1 MLTLR
6 RLQASK
12 CTPLLA
18 RTNATLEVAKSS
30 TPPPPPP
37 AQTATAKAE
46 TTASVPPTKNAG
58 SSSTAEASP
67 AGEVTQGR
75 RRRFKTHRPSITL
88 ERPRQYMR
96 PLGRGVL
103 PVYDLAVNYIKQ
115 DSVNLKQELDGL
127 KAKLET
133 GKLSPEKAERVKEK
147 IGILEVQSE
156 INLPSVRWKARNGL
170 GMRSVAL
177 NWRILTNATQRTCPN
192 PCTVIYWN
200 SGGAKMAHWTYWC
213 V

>member
-6 RLQASK
+6 RLQTSK

-18 RTNATLEVAKSS
+18 RTNATLEVGKSS

-46 TTASVPPTKNAG
+46 TATSVPPTKNAG
-58 SSSTAEASP
+58 SSAAAEASP

-127 KAKLET
+127 KAKLES